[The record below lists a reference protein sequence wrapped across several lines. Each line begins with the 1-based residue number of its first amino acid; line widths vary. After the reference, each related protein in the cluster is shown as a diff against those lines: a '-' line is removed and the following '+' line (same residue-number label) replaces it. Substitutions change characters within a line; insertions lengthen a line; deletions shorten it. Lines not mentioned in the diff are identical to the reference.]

1 MRNAKHAPKRKR
13 GAKAVPVLGAAG
25 LLSLV
30 GGAFA
35 TTAPVADL
43 PSQKTAPD
51 HEIILGNHRTSA
63 RFFRSRGIN
72 RGLARSS
79 SRKPN

>member
-1 MRNAKHAPKRKR
+1 MRNSKHTPKRKR
-13 GAKAVPVLGAAG
+13 GAKVVPVLGAAG

-35 TTAPVADL
+35 TTAPAADL

-51 HEIILGNHRTSA
+51 HEIILGNHRTSQ
-63 RFFRSRGIN
+63 
-72 RGLARSS
+72 SS
-79 SRKPN
+79 PLGGPRLLL